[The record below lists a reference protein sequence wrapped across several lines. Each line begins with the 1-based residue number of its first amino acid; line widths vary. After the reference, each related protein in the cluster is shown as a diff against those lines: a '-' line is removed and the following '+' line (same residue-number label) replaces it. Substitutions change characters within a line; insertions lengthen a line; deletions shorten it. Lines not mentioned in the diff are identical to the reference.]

1 MIYSPINIILM
12 KAEDEDKVVE
22 LCKRR
27 KTQCVILDELRKAMA
42 VMDAGPEYEHPG
54 LIIAKKK
61 GTGGHICNITDPS
74 VVRMVIT
81 YAINEAENA
90 IKTIDDALAKF

>member
-1 MIYSPINIILM
+1 M

-22 LCKRR
+22 LCKKR
-27 KTQCVILDELRKAMA
+27 KTQCVILTELRKSMSALENEKA
-42 VMDAGPEYEHPG
+42 NSYDTPA
-54 LIIAKKK
+54 LIISNNQ
-61 GTGGHICNITDPS
+61 GGGKHICNITDQS

-90 IKTIDDALAKF
+90 IKAIDDELAKF